1 MGANP
6 HKSKTP
12 KKFRFRVLTFRLFR
26 YMFGDMVEIPTE
38 LRSQIVTVKGQM
50 KTLGRMINTALAEID
65 KLQDQIEKQTHPV
78 ARG

>member
-1 MGANP
+1 
-6 HKSKTP
+6 
-12 KKFRFRVLTFRLFR
+12 
-26 YMFGDMVEIPTE
+26 MVEIPTE